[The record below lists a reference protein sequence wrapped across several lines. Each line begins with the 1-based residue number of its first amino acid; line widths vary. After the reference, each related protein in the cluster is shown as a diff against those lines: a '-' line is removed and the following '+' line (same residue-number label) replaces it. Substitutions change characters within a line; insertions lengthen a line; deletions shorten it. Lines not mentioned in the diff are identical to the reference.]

1 VLFAP
6 DTEDVLEFD
15 ATILNTAA
23 RATRSG
29 VDQLATTDQL
39 AELMT
44 RFGFSGRF
52 DGDEAEL
59 AAVRQARTRLRQLW
73 TLDRD
78 AMVEAVNELL
88 ARLQAVPRLVRHGD
102 LDWHVHATPQEAPLA
117 DRILVEAAMAL
128 VDVVR
133 TDETGRLRECA
144 ADDCDGVLVDLSRN
158 ASKRFCSVRC
168 SNRVNAVA
176 FRERR
181 AADPL
186 A

>member
-1 VLFAP
+1 MLFAP

-59 AAVRQARTRLRQLW
+59 DDLDLDVDGSITIAEWGLPLVHAVDAWLHVEIVRTIGGEDVDEPRTVRLTGHGDRWPAAR
-73 TLDRD
+73 
-78 AMVEAVNELL
+78 LL
-88 ARLQAVPRLVRHGD
+88 AFARGTA
-102 LDWHVHATPQEAPLA
+102 
-117 DRILVEAAMAL
+117 
-128 VDVVR
+128 
-133 TDETGRLRECA
+133 
-144 ADDCDGVLVDLSRN
+144 
-158 ASKRFCSVRC
+158 
-168 SNRVNAVA
+168 
-176 FRERR
+176 
-181 AADPL
+181 
-186 A
+186 